1 MITRF
6 ISIAFILAVFVS
18 ASFAQIEAPSGPY
31 TSDDG
36 RYTVTIKFE
45 GGNLTV
51 VEPNKTSV
59 YTPAGED
66 VYEFTNPVNGK
77 HYKIQVEDKRTLAA
91 FGSTGKTK
99 FYYTGNAVVNSPE
112 AIQFYKEIADRYEA
126 KMKSDARDAQLW
138 SFCSAAATQRWRL
151 NDQGFEAYAKETI
164 ASMRLILEDQSK
176 CPCADAIPPVLWI
189 KYRE

>member
-1 MITRF
+1 MNFRF
-6 ISIAFILAVFVS
+6 TSVAFALTLLAS
-18 ASFAQIEAPSGPY
+18 TASAQIEAPSGPY

-36 RYTVTIKFE
+36 RYTVNVKFE
-45 GGNLTV
+45 DGNLTI

-59 YTPAGED
+59 YTPTGENM
-66 VYEFTNPVNGK
+66 YEFTNPVNGR

-91 FGSTGKTK
+91 FGSTGKTN

-112 AIQFYKEIADRYEA
+112 TIQFYKKMAERYEA
-126 KMKSDARDAQLW
+126 KMKSDSKDAQLW

-176 CPCADAIPPVLWI
+176 CPCPDAIPPVLWV
-189 KYRE
+189 KYKE